1 MRGNMKKTVTL
12 ELTDREINRLRF
24 ILEWVNDEE
33 VRDILDNTDEGSD
46 LSDDEYEDKVTEWC
60 EDIESIHNQL

>member
-33 VRDILDNTDEGSD
+33 VRDILDNTDEGND

>member
-1 MRGNMKKTVTL
+1 MKKTVTL